1 MFLYGAFEIIRD
13 PALEPSEAPSEA
25 GTKQTRLEYPGNE
38 DVIGVAIARPST
50 KVGVAGLFT
59 LTPFFPPL
67 CKRTIVFTNRNEP
80 KIYSRMKPIV
90 ALTLGFFGLVASV
103 FAVSSE
109 KTNGK
114 LTLGDPIPEITAQD
128 QDGQT
133 VNLAQAG
140 KTGYTLVYFYP
151 KAMSPGCTAQACSLR
166 DSYTE
171 LQQKGVKIF
180 GISLDTIESQK
191 EFQEKDHLPFELLSD
206 KDKRVTSAFG
216 VPLIQDSRATR
227 QAYLFKDGK
236 LVWLDTKASTDK
248 QAQDLLEVL
257 ATR

>member
-1 MFLYGAFEIIRD
+1 MD
-13 PALEPSEAPSEA
+13 
-25 GTKQTRLEYPGNE
+25 KQLISHRQAKPDTHW
-38 DVIGVAIARPST
+38 
-50 KVGVAGLFT
+50 FT
-59 LTPFFPPL
+59 L
-67 CKRTIVFTNRNEP
+67 
-80 KIYSRMKPIV
+80 
-90 ALTLGFFGLVASV
+90 
-103 FAVSSE
+103 
-109 KTNGK
+109 
-114 LTLGDPIPEITAQD
+114 
-128 QDGQT
+128 
-133 VNLAQAG
+133 
-140 KTGYTLVYFYP
+140 YP

-248 QAQDLLEVL
+248 QAQDLLESVGNAL
-257 ATR
+257 TVICLSRF